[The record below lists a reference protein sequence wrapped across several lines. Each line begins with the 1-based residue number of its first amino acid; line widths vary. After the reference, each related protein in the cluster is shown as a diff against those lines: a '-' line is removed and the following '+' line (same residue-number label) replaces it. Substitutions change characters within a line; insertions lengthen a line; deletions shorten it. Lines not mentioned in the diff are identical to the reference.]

1 MPRESVIGF
10 CSPLFSIPGI
20 CTPVFS
26 DPVYNC
32 ELHYCLRHLRPFLG
46 AHVDLQSLYF
56 NSFVRFLRAIRSCDC
71 VMLAVVPCCD
81 TRLCGW
87 AFHQQHGW
95 FVFLHWMHFVLSL
108 CIFVP
113 SLVDEWCHVW
123 QVVIHVVFS
132 AQCMSFAFRVSVSPF
147 INMGTV
153 DTFGI
158 HPSRFCR
165 LFTTQT
171 T

>member
-10 CSPLFSIPGI
+10 CSPLFSIQGI

-113 SLVDEWCHVW
+113 RGGWMVPCLASGDTCGVSGSVY
-123 QVVIHVVFS
+123 VF
-132 AQCMSFAFRVSVSPF
+132 RLWVSVSPF